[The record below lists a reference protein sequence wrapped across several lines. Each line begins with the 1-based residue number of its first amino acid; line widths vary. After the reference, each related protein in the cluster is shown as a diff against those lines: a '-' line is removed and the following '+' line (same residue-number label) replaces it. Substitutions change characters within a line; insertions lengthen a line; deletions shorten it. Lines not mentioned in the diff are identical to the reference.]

1 MLSCVV
7 GLSLLGVAERALLD
21 GGTVGASGTVGDDSP
36 VRGRKERAK
45 PDKRQV
51 PRRAPGPSGGPGTP
65 AAPDP
70 EALTARVRAL
80 TLEQRGEIARR
91 AYGAA
96 PSRPPVV
103 DTARTSADGTW
114 AFGTTAIPVPAASA
128 ATPEIAF
135 FAARWRRGRWEV
147 GLSGGAAFPGL
158 LAAMPATLMSADEAG
173 ALRRYAGLTAERA
186 NALVNGSRTGDRLM
200 LPWKSG
206 AVWAMSAGEPPGGA
220 TARPLGSLAFSGGD
234 GRVLASGAGRLYRF
248 CGDAAGRALVM
259 VVHGSGL
266 ATTYYRVRS
275 VPRLRDGSVV
285 GRGEPIGRTGS
296 DLPCGGAAAPR
307 PEVGFDLR
315 RGAGTVPLDGARI
328 GGWTFRERAEPLL
341 GFAERGD
348 LQVLP
353 GGLLANLG
361 PVPAADDPPPSP
373 LPGTPPG
380 DGKPGRAE
388 PGGAPS
394 PSAS

>member
-7 GLSLLGVAERALLD
+7 GLSLLGVVERALLD
-21 GGTVGASGTVGDDSP
+21 GGTVGASGTVGDDTPARSH
-36 VRGRKERAK
+36 RERAK
-45 PDKRQV
+45 PGRREA
-51 PRRAPGPSGGPGTP
+51 PRRTPGPSGGPAAP

-70 EALTARVRAL
+70 AVLTARVREL
-80 TLEQRGEIARR
+80 TLEQRGATARR
-91 AYGAA
+91 SYGAA

-135 FAARWRRGRWEV
+135 FAARWRRGRWEI
-147 GLSGGAAFPGL
+147 GLSGGAAFTGL
-158 LAAMPATLMSADEAG
+158 LSAMPASLMSAAEAG
-173 ALRRYAGLTAERA
+173 ALRRYAALTAEGA
-186 NALVNGSRTGDRLM
+186 NALVNGSRTGDGLM

-206 AVWAMSAGEPPGGA
+206 AVWSMTAGEPPGGA
-220 TARPLGSLAFSGGD
+220 AGRPLGSLAFSGGD
-234 GRVLASGAGRLYRF
+234 GRVLSSGAGRLYRF

-259 VVHGSGL
+259 VVHRSGL

-285 GRGEPIGRTGS
+285 GRGEPIGRTGT

-307 PEVGFDLR
+307 PQVGFDLR
-315 RGAGTVPLDGARI
+315 RGTERVPLDGARI

-373 LPGTPPG
+373 LPGTPPE
-380 DGKPGRAE
+380 DGTPGRAK

-394 PSAS
+394 PSAT